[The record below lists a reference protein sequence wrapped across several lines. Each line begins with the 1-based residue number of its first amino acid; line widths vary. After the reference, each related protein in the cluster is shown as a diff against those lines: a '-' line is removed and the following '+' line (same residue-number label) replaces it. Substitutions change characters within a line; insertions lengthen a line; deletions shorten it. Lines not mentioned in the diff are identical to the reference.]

1 MKQYEVKFVKIHT
14 YRVKANS
21 FDEATDIACEL
32 DGNESW
38 DTDSADEIET
48 EELGEVKE

>member
-1 MKQYEVKFVKIHT
+1 MKEYKVKIIKVHT

-21 FDEATDIACEL
+21 FDEATNMACEL
-32 DGNESW
+32 DEKETW
-38 DTDSADEIET
+38 DIDPADEIET

>member
-1 MKQYEVKFVKIHT
+1 MKEYEVKIIKVHT

-21 FDEATDIACEL
+21 TEEATNMACEL
-32 DGNESW
+32 DEKETW
-38 DTDSADEIET
+38 DIDPADEIET